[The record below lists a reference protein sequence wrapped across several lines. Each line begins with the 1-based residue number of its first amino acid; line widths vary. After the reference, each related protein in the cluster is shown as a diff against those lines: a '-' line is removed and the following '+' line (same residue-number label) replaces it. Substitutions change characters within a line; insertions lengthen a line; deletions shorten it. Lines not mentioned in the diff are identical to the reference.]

1 LDIRKNFFSERVT
14 RHRLHREVVESPL
27 LEVFIRRVDVARRDM
42 VSGRG
47 GNGLVVG
54 HGPGGLFQTS

>member
-1 LDIRKNFFSERVT
+1 MT

-27 LEVFIRRVDVARRDM
+27 LEVFIRRVDVARRDV
-42 VSGRG
+42 VSGHG